1 MRNAENEL
9 PAEPELSQETVDR
22 LMRAQ
27 TMEEYLAIAEEAG
40 IDWDSLDDEWLEA
53 IVSGD
58 VSELNWRLQ
67 RRRRHA
73 RKAENGKRI

>member
-73 RKAENGKRI
+73 RKAENGNRI

>member
-1 MRNAENEL
+1 MRNAENGL